1 MAKWISILVIVMII
15 CSNLVKSQ
23 DITLPLP
30 DREGGKPLMK
40 CLNERKSSRE
50 FSNREIPLQEISNLL
65 WAANGINREKDH
77 KHTAPTSMNRQNME
91 VYVILPGGVY
101 QYVDSI
107 NVLRQVRSGSYMKS
121 AGKQEF
127 VEKAGMNVIVVSDMK
142 KLGDHPVE
150 NNLLDSGIH
159 AGAIIQNIY
168 LYCASAGLNCVVRAW
183 FDQAELSNTL
193 NLPEYKRVILA
204 QTVGY

>member
-1 MAKWISILVIVMII
+1 MRSITIITFIMVISIQQVLA
-15 CSNLVKSQ
+15 Q

-30 DREGGKPLMK
+30 DRTGGKPLMA
-40 CLNERKSSRE
+40 CLNERKSSRD
-50 FSNREIPLQEISNLL
+50 FNNKEIPLQEISNLL

-101 QYVDSI
+101 QYIDSA
-107 NVLRQVRSGSYMKS
+107 NVLKLIQSGNYMKS
-121 AGKQEF
+121 AGKQDF
-127 VEKAGMNVIVVSDMK
+127 VEKAGMNVIIVSDMK
-142 KLGDHPVE
+142 KLGEHPLE
-150 NNLLDSGIH
+150 DNLLDSGIH

-168 LYCASAGLNCVVRAW
+168 LYCASSGLHCVVRAW
-183 FDQAELSNTL
+183 FDQEELSRTL
-193 NLPEYKRVILA
+193 KLPEYKRVILA

>member
-1 MAKWISILVIVMII
+1 MKTSVILTFLFFLFYQTMA
-15 CSNLVKSQ
+15 Q
-23 DITLPLP
+23 DIKLPLP
-30 DREGGKPLMK
+30 DKEGGKSLMK
-40 CLNERKSSRE
+40 CLNERKSSRV

-101 QYVDSI
+101 QYVDSM
-107 NVLRQVRSGSYMKS
+107 NVLKQIRSGNYMKS

-183 FDQAELSNTL
+183 FDQTELSTTL
-193 NLPEYKRVILA
+193 NLPEHKRVILA

>member
-1 MAKWISILVIVMII
+1 MKTILILTFTVVIFIQSMA
-15 CSNLVKSQ
+15 Q
-23 DITLPLP
+23 DIILPAP
-30 DREGGKPLMK
+30 DREGGRPLMA

-50 FSNREIPLQEISNLL
+50 FSSREIPLQEISNLL

-101 QYVDSI
+101 LYIDSANI
-107 NVLRQVRSGSYMKS
+107 LKLIRSGNYMKS
-121 AGKQEF
+121 SGKQDF

-142 KLGDHPVE
+142 KLGDHPIE

-168 LYCASAGLNCVVRAW
+168 LYCASVGLNCVVRAW
-183 FDQAELSNTL
+183 FDQAELSSTL
-193 NLPEYKRVILA
+193 ILPDYKRVILA
-204 QTVGY
+204 QTIGY

>member
-1 MAKWISILVIVMII
+1 MKSILTLTILLFTQFVMA
-15 CSNLVKSQ
+15 Q
-23 DITLPLP
+23 DIALPAP
-30 DREGGKPLMK
+30 ETTGGKPLMN

-50 FSNREIPLQEISNLL
+50 FSSKEIQWQDLSNLL

-91 VYVILPGGVY
+91 VYVIIPSGVY
-101 QYVDSI
+101 LYDDTT
-107 NVLRQVRSGSYMKS
+107 NMLRLVQQGNHMKA
-121 AGKQEF
+121 AGKQDF
-127 VEKAGMNVIVVSDMK
+127 VEKAPLNVIIVSDMK
-142 KLGDHPVE
+142 KLGDHPIE

-183 FDQAELSNTL
+183 FDPQVLSATL
-193 NLPEYKRVILA
+193 KLPEHKRVILA
-204 QTVGY
+204 QTVGYPD

>member
-1 MAKWISILVIVMII
+1 MKLTVLIPFLMLILNQSIA
-15 CSNLVKSQ
+15 Q
-23 DITLPLP
+23 DINLPLP
-30 DREGGKPLMK
+30 DRTGGKPLMS

-50 FSNREIPLQEISNLL
+50 FSTREIPLQEISNLL

-101 QYVDSI
+101 QYVDSM
-107 NVLRQVRSGSYMKS
+107 NVLRQIRSGNYMKS
-121 AGKQEF
+121 SGKQEF